1 MLTIYK
7 ASAGSGKTFTLTYE
21 YIKSLLGVKQQ
32 PSGRYCLNAARYL
45 PGHRRRPDRH
55 RGILA
60 ITFTNAA
67 TEEMKSR
74 IVRELSK
81 LATDEAA
88 QTLYAKWLVEE
99 FGCTPEELRRA
110 AAKALGEMLY
120 DYGNFN
126 VSTIDSFF
134 QTVLRTFSRE
144 VDHQGD
150 YRLELDSRTLM
161 KQSVSAMLDDVN
173 YMHGAARS
181 RLVDWIRH
189 FTFDSISRGKGYNI
203 FN

>member
-21 YIKSLLGVKQQ
+21 YIKTLLGIKLQ
-32 PSGRYCLNAARYL
+32 PSGRYCLNADKYV
-45 PGHRRRPDRH
+45 PGGRRRPNRH
-55 RGILA
+55 RVILA

-67 TEEMKSR
+67 TEEMKTR

-81 LATDEAA
+81 LAADAEAA
-88 QTLYAKWLVEE
+88 SLYGRWLTDA
-99 FGCTPEELRRA
+99 FGCTPAELRDA
-110 AAKALGEMLY
+110 AEKALGEMLY
-120 DYGNFN
+120 DYGGFN

-150 YRLELDSRTLM
+150 YQLELDSRTLM
-161 KQSVSAMLDDVN
+161 KQSVSAMLDDIN
-173 YMHGAARS
+173 YMPRQSKSLSLIH
-181 RLVDWIRH
+181 I
-189 FTFDSISRGKGYNI
+189 
-203 FN
+203 